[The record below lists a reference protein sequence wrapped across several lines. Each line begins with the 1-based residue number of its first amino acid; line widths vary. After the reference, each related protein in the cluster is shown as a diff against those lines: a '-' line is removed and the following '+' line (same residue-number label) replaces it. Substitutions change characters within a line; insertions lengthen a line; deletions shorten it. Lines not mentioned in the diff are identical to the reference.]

1 VSGRIALINQRYGE
15 DVAGGSET
23 YTRLL
28 AQKLCQRYDVEI
40 LTTCARDHMSWE
52 NHYPPGPETVGGI
65 AVRRFLTERTR
76 DMKRFERLSRLL
88 GYPAIAPED
97 RQREWIDEQGP
108 YVPGLIR
115 HIRDHR
121 DDFDAFIFVTYLFY
135 TTVYGIREAAGKTM
149 LIPTAHDEPALGL
162 SLYRDVFITPK
173 AIGYLSVEE
182 MAMVHGRFDNGHI
195 PHTVLGCGID
205 VPQGEKA
212 GAAVKALLGTP
223 YIAYVGRIE
232 GAKGCTTLFDYFCAY
247 KRRNGGD
254 LRLVL
259 MGNPAME
266 VPKRDD
272 IAVMGFVSEEDKFAV
287 LGGAKALVLP
297 SRYESLSMAVLEAM
311 AVGTPVVVN
320 GRCDVLRGHCTRS
333 NAGLHYAD
341 YFEFEGCLNAILSDE
356 GLRLAMGE
364 NGRQYVAR
372 QYAWEGIMDRLYNL
386 IDTVFLGEE
395 TG

>member
-1 VSGRIALINQRYGE
+1 
-15 DVAGGSET
+15 
-23 YTRLL
+23 
-28 AQKLCQRYDVEI
+28 
-40 LTTCARDHMSWE
+40 
-52 NHYPPGPETVGGI
+52 
-65 AVRRFLTERTR
+65 
-76 DMKRFERLSRLL
+76 
-88 GYPAIAPED
+88 
-97 RQREWIDEQGP
+97 
-108 YVPGLIR
+108 
-115 HIRDHR
+115 
-121 DDFDAFIFVTYLFY
+121 
-135 TTVYGIREAAGKTM
+135 
-149 LIPTAHDEPALGL
+149 
-162 SLYRDVFITPK
+162 
-173 AIGYLSVEE
+173 
-182 MAMVHGRFDNGHI
+182 
-195 PHTVLGCGID
+195 
-205 VPQGEKA
+205 
-212 GAAVKALLGTP
+212 
-223 YIAYVGRIE
+223 
-232 GAKGCTTLFDYFCAY
+232 
-247 KRRNGGD
+247 
-254 LRLVL
+254 